1 MGNTFFSG
9 LSRPAVCDEKEKY
22 VHIYLSHQYA
32 QNCNVV
38 LILKLI
44 WYWVPE
50 MAEQMWIYRDRD
62 TVFEVLPR
70 GREREHKRESKGE
83 LRRGDESDT
92 KRRWTMMISRLSLMK
107 WGVFWVADTLLYH
120 LWQRLAMELWANQ
133 QCVAFKCMT
142 FSIY

>member
-1 MGNTFFSG
+1 
-9 LSRPAVCDEKEKY
+9 
-22 VHIYLSHQYA
+22 
-32 QNCNVV
+32 
-38 LILKLI
+38 
-44 WYWVPE
+44 

-107 WGVFWVADTLLYH
+107 
-120 LWQRLAMELWANQ
+120 
-133 QCVAFKCMT
+133 
-142 FSIY
+142 